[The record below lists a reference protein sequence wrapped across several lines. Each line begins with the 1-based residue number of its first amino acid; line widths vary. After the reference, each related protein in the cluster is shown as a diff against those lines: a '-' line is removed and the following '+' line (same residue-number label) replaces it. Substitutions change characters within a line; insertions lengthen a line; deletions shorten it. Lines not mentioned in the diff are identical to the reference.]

1 MGKFCVSKLIKPA
14 ESVFIQ
20 TENVIFELFIV
31 CLNHSKKPGLK
42 PCQVRELTSRGY
54 EIAVLKSA

>member
-1 MGKFCVSKLIKPA
+1 MTSFIMWLHVDEKGEEWTMGKFCVSKLIKPA

-42 PCQVRELTSRGY
+42 PC
-54 EIAVLKSA
+54 